1 VRTARPQS
9 AAAFAKARALSTRG
23 QSATLHWEE
32 DEIPGP
38 DVSKRETL
46 LLLAKMTS
54 NAYLEPNMDGWYN
67 LTDEWD
73 IVRRPTSPVA
83 YFRG

>member
-1 VRTARPQS
+1 
-9 AAAFAKARALSTRG
+9 
-23 QSATLHWEE
+23 
-32 DEIPGP
+32 
-38 DVSKRETL
+38 
-46 LLLAKMTS
+46 MTS

>member
-1 VRTARPQS
+1 M
-9 AAAFAKARALSTRG
+9 RG
-23 QSATLHWEE
+23 QSAALDWDE
-32 DEIPGP
+32 DEISGP

-54 NAYLEPNMDGWYN
+54 NAYIEPYTNGWYN

-73 IVRRPTSPVA
+73 IVRRVPRLA
-83 YFRG
+83 FLGR